1 MLRSVAVALAMALLP
16 AAVGAQAVDSLRPP
30 CGATADGTGCVY
42 TISLST
48 LIARPELYDGLR
60 VRVQGYIHFEFEG
73 NALYVHR
80 EDYREHLSSNSLF
93 VRLRESFQRDRR
105 CNDRYVIVEGQFT
118 RLADGKRQG
127 HIVDITRCTVSE

>member
-1 MLRSVAVALAMALLP
+1 MLRSISVVLALAILAGP
-16 AAVGAQAVDSLRPP
+16 ARAQTADSLRPP

-42 TISLST
+42 TISLAT

-60 VRVQGYIHFEFEG
+60 VRVEGYIHFEFEG

-80 EDYREHLSSNSLF
+80 EDYREHLSTNSLF

-105 CNDRYVIVEGQFT
+105 CNDRYVIVEGRFV
-118 RLADGKRQG
+118 RLADGTVQG
-127 HIVDITRCTVSE
+127 HIVDITRCTVIE